1 MRKTL
6 VALAAGAAAFGLVA
20 APAAAQ
26 TEQSIAEI
34 AAGNADFSTL
44 VAAATA
50 ADLAGTLSDC
60 EAGPFTVFA
69 PTNAAFAEALEA
81 LGLTAEQLLADTAT
95 LTSVLTYHVV
105 SGTVLAADVVTLDSA
120 TTLQG
125 APITIEVVDGAVRL
139 NGDTNVVTTDLTA
152 CNGVIHV
159 IDKVL
164 LPPAPVAEPVT
175 TTAEG
180 LPETG
185 TSNSVMALVAIAAV
199 AGGAVLLVAMRRR
212 TTA

>member
-6 VALAAGAAAFGLVA
+6 VSLAIGAAALGAVA

-50 ADLAGTLSDC
+50 ADLVGTLADC
-60 EAGPFTVFA
+60 DAGPFTVFA
-69 PTNAAFAEALEA
+69 PTDAAFAAALEA

-95 LTSVLTYHVV
+95 LTTVLTYHVV
-105 SGTVLAADVVTLDSA
+105 PGTVLAADVVTLDSA
-120 TTLQG
+120 DTLQG
-125 APITIEVVDGAVRL
+125 AAISIAVVDGAVKL
-139 NGDTNVVTTDLTA
+139 NGDTTVTATDLTA
-152 CNGVIHV
+152 CNGVVHV

-164 LPPAPVAEPVT
+164 LPPTAEAVT
-175 TTAEG
+175 TVDAP
-180 LPETG
+180 LPDTG
-185 TSNSVMALVAIAAV
+185 TSSNVLALVAVVAL
-199 AGGAVLLVAMRRR
+199 AGGALMLVTLRRR
-212 TTA
+212 SA

>member
-6 VALAAGAAAFGLVA
+6 VALAAGAAALGLVA

-34 AAGNADFSTL
+34 AIGNADFSTL

-60 EAGPFTVFA
+60 DAGPFTVFA

-105 SGTVLAADVVTLDSA
+105 AGTVLAADVVTLDSA

-125 APITIEVVDGAVRL
+125 APITIEVVDGSVKL
-139 NGDTNVVTTDLTA
+139 NGDTTVTATDLTA

-164 LPPAPVAEPVT
+164 LPPTLVTDAVVAP
-175 TTAEG
+175 

-185 TSNSVMALVAIAAV
+185 TSNSVMALVAV
-199 AGGAVLLVAMRRR
+199 LTLAGGAVLLVAMRRR
-212 TTA
+212 VTA

>member
-6 VALAAGAAAFGLVA
+6 VSLAIGAAALGAVA

-50 ADLAGTLSDC
+50 ADLVGTLADC
-60 EAGPFTVFA
+60 DAGPFTVFA
-69 PTNAAFAEALEA
+69 PTDAAFAAALEA

-95 LTSVLTYHVV
+95 LTTVLTYHVV
-105 SGTVLAADVVTLDSA
+105 PGTVLAADVVTLDSA
-120 TTLQG
+120 DTLQG
-125 APITIEVVDGAVRL
+125 AAISIAVVDGAVKL
-139 NGDTNVVTTDLTA
+139 NGDTTVTATDLTA
-152 CNGVIHV
+152 CNGVVHV

-164 LPPAPVAEPVT
+164 LPPTAEAVT
-175 TTAEG
+175 TVDAP
-180 LPETG
+180 LPATG
-185 TSNSVMALVAIAAV
+185 TSSNVLALVAVVAL
-199 AGGAVLLVAMRRR
+199 AGGALMLVTLRRR
-212 TTA
+212 SA

>member
-6 VALAAGAAAFGLVA
+6 VTLAAGAAALGLMA

-44 VAAATA
+44 VAAVTA

-60 EAGPFTVFA
+60 DAGPFTVFA
-69 PTNAAFAEALEA
+69 PTNEAFAAALEA

-105 SGTVLAADVVTLDSA
+105 AGTVLAADVVTLDSA
-120 TTLQG
+120 TTLNG
-125 APITIEVVDGAVRL
+125 APITIEVVDGSVKL
-139 NGDTNVVTTDLTA
+139 NGSTTVTATDLVA

-159 IDKVL
+159 IDAVL
-164 LPPAPVAEPVT
+164 LPPTPVT
-175 TTAEG
+175 TGETVDAP

-185 TSNSVMALVAIAAV
+185 TSNTVMALIAVVAL
-199 AGGAVLLVAMRRR
+199 AGGAMLLVTLRRR
-212 TTA
+212 SA

>member
-6 VALAAGAAAFGLVA
+6 LALATGVA
-20 APAAAQ
+20 ALGFSVAPASAQ

-44 VAAATA
+44 VAAVTA

-60 EAGPFTVFA
+60 SAGPFTVFA
-69 PTNAAFAEALEA
+69 PTNAAFAEALDA
-81 LGLTAEQLLADTAT
+81 LGIEAADLLADTAT
-95 LTSVLTYHVV
+95 LTNILTYHVV
-105 SGTVLAADVVTLDSA
+105 AGTVLAADVVTLDSA

-125 APITIEVVDGAVRL
+125 APITIEVVDGAVKL
-139 NGDTNVVTTDLTA
+139 NGDTTVTATDLEA

-164 LPPAPVAEPVT
+164 LPPTAV
-175 TTAEG
+175 TTAEP

-185 TSNSVMALVAIAAV
+185 TSSNALALVA
-199 AGGAVLLVAMRRR
+199 LVALASGALVLVTMRRR
-212 TTA
+212 VTA

>member
-6 VALAAGAAAFGLVA
+6 IALAAGVA
-20 APAAAQ
+20 ALGFSVAPASAQ

-34 AAGNADFSTL
+34 AIGNADFSTL
-44 VAAATA
+44 VAAVTA

-60 EAGPFTVFA
+60 SAGPFTVFA
-69 PTNAAFAEALEA
+69 PTNEAFAEALDA
-81 LGLTAEQLLADTAT
+81 LGIEAADLLADTAT
-95 LTSVLTYHVV
+95 LTSILTYHVV
-105 SGTVLAADVVTLDSA
+105 AGTVLAADVVTLDSA

-125 APITIEVVDGAVRL
+125 APITIEVVDGTVLL
-139 NGDTNVVTTDLTA
+139 NGDTTVTATDLEA

-164 LPPAPVAEPVT
+164 LPPTAVT
-175 TTAEG
+175 TGETIEAA

-185 TSNSVMALVAIAAV
+185 TSNNTLAIVALVAL
-199 AGGAVLLVAMRRR
+199 AGGALMLVTLRRR
-212 TTA
+212 GNA